1 VVRSIHSISQGSSC
15 QRTIGYRAALLRL
28 FLWERVFE
36 SHRCREFF
44 FGGLERRGEE
54 GARADILLLDVRRG
68 WLFDDI
74 EKSWVIWVRLGVV
87 K

>member
-1 VVRSIHSISQGSSC
+1 M
-15 QRTIGYRAALLRL
+15 
-28 FLWERVFE
+28 
-36 SHRCREFF
+36 
-44 FGGLERRGEE
+44 RGEE